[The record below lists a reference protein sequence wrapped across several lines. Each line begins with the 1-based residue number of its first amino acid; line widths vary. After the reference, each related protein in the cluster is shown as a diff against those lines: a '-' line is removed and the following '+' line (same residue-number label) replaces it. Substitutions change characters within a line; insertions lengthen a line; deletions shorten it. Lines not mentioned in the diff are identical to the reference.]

1 MRLSATSTRKGHPY
15 VSRVLGRILLS
26 GILVSF
32 PATLTVIAQQGG
44 AITISSTIT
53 SDAISEASEFESSD
67 DANLLPAPADEVVPA
82 VDRDESKAISRTF
95 LATAYCLKGQTAS
108 GVTVRRGIVAA
119 DPKVLPLGSV
129 VRIQAGSYSGIYT
142 VMDTGGAIKGR
153 RLDIYIPTRKE
164 AVVFGARKV
173 KVEVLRSGWEP
184 EVESTSTL

>member
-1 MRLSATSTRKGHPY
+1 MRLSATSTRKGNPT

-32 PATLTVIAQQGG
+32 PATLTVIAQQSA
-44 AITISSTIT
+44 AIAVSATIK
-53 SDAISEASEFESSD
+53 SEAIPEVSELESIND
-67 DANLLPAPADEVVPA
+67 ENFLPAPADEVVPV

-108 GVTVRRGIVAA
+108 GVTVRRGIIAA
-119 DPKVLPLGSV
+119 DPKILPLGSV

-153 RLDIYIPTRKE
+153 KIDIYIPTRKE
-164 AVVFGARKV
+164 AINFGARKV
-173 KVEVLRSGWEP
+173 KVEVLRVGWEP
-184 EVESTSTL
+184 EVALAAAL